1 MYLKLHFL
9 KKIFLIY
16 IKKLKNF
23 IYATLIKIFNKIQ
36 LSKEKKFFSIQPN
49 KYCNKVKKNLELF
62 ILNKFFMTDIISK
75 QKLDILLAKEENV
88 INWNEVLEKSKKTF
102 GSDIYESWIK
112 NINLKKEFNHY
123 VILSVPTR
131 FVRDWIVSRYADKI
145 LDVIKIYKK
154 SIQRLEFLI
163 EETQEKS
170 DQFILS
176 KKNKITSIENSL
188 LNYNRF
194 SLNNRFD
201 NFVVGESNELA
212 YTAARKICVESAH
225 YNPLFIYSSVGM
237 GKTHLLNAIGLEV
250 RNSKKVMFISAERF
264 MYHFIRSLKNKEMVK
279 FKDLFRGANIFII
292 DDIQFVNGKEAMQEE
307 FFHTFNALI
316 ERGSQIV
323 ISSDRPPF
331 SLDRIQERIKSRMSG
346 GLVIDIQ
353 PPDLDLRIKILK
365 SKFEE
370 IKKNFNENYDLSEE
384 LFKFLATEVTSSV
397 REMVGALNRV
407 LAFSKMNTK
416 SPNIYE
422 CKRIL
427 KDFINSNNKS
437 INVEFIQ
444 NLVASHFNLNIKELL
459 SARRSRSLARP
470 RQIAMYLA
478 KQHTTNSLPDI
489 GRKFSNRDHTTVI
502 HAVKKIDE
510 LIKKDN
516 DIRQSVIELKKKL
529 L

>member
-1 MYLKLHFL
+1 MFNTTKKKFFL
-9 KKIFLIY
+9 YNL
-16 IKKLKNF
+16 
-23 IYATLIKIFNKIQ
+23 NKF
-36 LSKEKKFFSIQPN
+36 FFSIQPN
-49 KYCNKVKKNLELF
+49 KHCKRVKKKIKLLA
-62 ILNKFFMTDIISK
+62 LVKFFMK
-75 QKLDILLAKEENV
+75 DILSKNDMSVLQAKEENN
-88 INWNEVLEKSKKTF
+88 INWNEILDKLKKTF

-145 LDVIKIYKK
+145 LDVIKITKK
-154 SIQRLEFLI
+154 SIQRIEFSV
-163 EETQEKS
+163 EETQDKS
-170 DQFILS
+170 DQLLFAKKS
-176 KKNKITSIENSL
+176 KVTSIENSL

-194 SLNNRFD
+194 NPNNRFD
-201 NFVVGESNELA
+201 NFIVGESNELA
-212 YTAARKICVESAH
+212 YTAARKICVQTAH

-237 GKTHLLNAIGLEV
+237 GKTHLLNSIGLEV
-250 RNSKKVMFISAERF
+250 ENSKKVMFISAERF
-264 MYHFIRSLKNKEMVK
+264 MYHFVRSIKNNEMVK

-316 ERGSQIV
+316 ERGSQVV
-323 ISSDRPPF
+323 ISSDRPP
-331 SLDRIQERIKSRMSG
+331 SNLDRIQERIRSRMAG

-353 PPDLDLRIKILK
+353 PPDLDLRVKILK

-370 IKKNFNENYDLSEE
+370 IKVNFKENYDLSEE
-384 LFKFLATEVTSSV
+384 VFKFLASEVTSNI
-397 REMVGALNRV
+397 REMVGALNRI
-407 LAFSKMNTK
+407 LAFSKINTK

-444 NLVASHFNLNIKELL
+444 NLVASHFNLNIQELL
-459 SARRSRSLARP
+459 SPRRSRSLARP

-516 DIRQSVIELKKKL
+516 DIRQSVTELKKKL
-529 L
+529 P

>member
-1 MYLKLHFL
+1 MSDIQS
-9 KKIFLIY
+9 KKISSPPSV
-16 IKKLKNF
+16 
-23 IYATLIKIFNKIQ
+23 Q
-36 LSKEKKFFSIQPN
+36 
-49 KYCNKVKKNLELF
+49 
-62 ILNKFFMTDIISK
+62 
-75 QKLDILLAKEENV
+75 EENFL
-88 INWNEVLEKSKKTF
+88 NWNEILEKLKKTF

-112 NINLKKEFNHY
+112 NLNIKKEFNHY

-145 LDVIKIYKK
+145 LDEIKTFKK
-154 SIQRLEFLI
+154 SIQRIEFLI
-163 EETQEKS
+163 EESQEKNS
-170 DQFILS
+170 QNNFL

-194 SLNNRFD
+194 NQNSRFD

-212 YTAARKICVESAH
+212 YTAARKICVQSAH
-225 YNPLFIYSSVGM
+225 YNPLFIYSAVGM

-250 RNSKKVMFISAERF
+250 ENTKKVMFVSAERF
-264 MYHFIRSLKNKEMVK
+264 MYHFVRSIKSNEMVK
-279 FKDLFRGANIFII
+279 FKDFFRGANIFII
-292 DDIQFVNGKEAMQEE
+292 DDIQFANGKEAMQEE
-307 FFHTFNALI
+307 FFHTFNSLI
-316 ERGSQIV
+316 EKGSQVV
-323 ISSDRPPF
+323 ISADRPPS

-353 PPDLDLRIKILK
+353 PPDLDLRVRILK

-370 IKKNFNENYDLSEE
+370 IKLNFKENYTLSDEI
-384 LFKFLATEVTSSV
+384 FNFLATEITSSV

-407 LAFSKMNTK
+407 LAFSKINTK
-416 SPNIYE
+416 SPSIYE
-422 CKRIL
+422 CKKIL
-427 KDFINSNNKS
+427 KDFINFNTKS
-437 INVEFIQ
+437 INVESIQ
-444 NLVASHFNLNIKELL
+444 NLVASHFNLSIQELL
-459 SARRSRSLARP
+459 SQRRSRSLARP

-516 DIRQSVIELKKKL
+516 DIKQSVFELKKKL

>member
-1 MYLKLHFL
+1 
-9 KKIFLIY
+9 
-16 IKKLKNF
+16 
-23 IYATLIKIFNKIQ
+23 
-36 LSKEKKFFSIQPN
+36 
-49 KYCNKVKKNLELF
+49 
-62 ILNKFFMTDIISK
+62 MTDILSK
-75 QKLDILLAKEENV
+75 QTSNILVAKEENLL
-88 INWNEVLEKSKKTF
+88 NWNETLEKLKKTF

-145 LDVIKIYKK
+145 LDVIKTFKR
-154 SIQRLEFLI
+154 SIQRLEFSV
-163 EETQEKS
+163 EESQEKTVQS
-170 DQFILS
+170 VFS
-176 KKNKITSIENSL
+176 KKNKITPIENSL

-194 SLNNRFD
+194 SQNYRFD
-201 NFVVGESNELA
+201 NFIVGESNELA
-212 YTAARKICVESAH
+212 YTAARKICVQSAH

-250 RNSKKVMFISAERF
+250 TNSKKVIFISAERF
-264 MYHFIRSLKNKEMVK
+264 MYHFIRSIKSNEMVK

-323 ISSDRPPF
+323 ISSDRPP
-331 SLDRIQERIKSRMSG
+331 SDLDRIQERIRSRMSG

-353 PPDLDLRIKILK
+353 QPDLDLRIKILK
-365 SKFEE
+365 KKFEE
-370 IKKNFNENYDLSEE
+370 IKMNFKENYDLSDEV
-384 LFKFLATEVTSSV
+384 LKFLASEVTSSI
-397 REMVGALNRV
+397 REVVGALNRV
-407 LAFSKMNTK
+407 LAFSKINTK

-437 INVEFIQ
+437 VNVEFIQ
-444 NLVASHFNLNIKELL
+444 NLVASHFNLNIQELL
-459 SARRSRSLARP
+459 SPRRSRSLARP

-502 HAVKKIDE
+502 HAVKKIEE
-510 LIKKDN
+510 LIK
-516 DIRQSVIELKKKL
+516 R
-529 L
+529 

>member
-1 MYLKLHFL
+1 MTDL
-9 KKIFLIY
+9 
-16 IKKLKNF
+16 
-23 IYATLIKIFNKIQ
+23 
-36 LSKEKKFFSIQPN
+36 LSKA
-49 KYCNKVKKNLELF
+49 
-62 ILNKFFMTDIISK
+62 K
-75 QKLDILLAKEENV
+75 QGNVLVAKEECV
-88 INWNEVLEKSKKTF
+88 LNWTEILSKLKITF
-102 GSDIYESWIK
+102 GNDVYESWIK
-112 NINLKKEFNHY
+112 NINLNKEFNHY

-145 LDVIKIYKK
+145 LDEIKIFKK

-163 EETQEKS
+163 EEVRETSNQPT
-170 DQFILS
+170 FL
-176 KKNKITSIENSL
+176 KKNKITPIENSL

-194 SLNNRFD
+194 NSNNRFD

-212 YTAARKICVESAH
+212 YTAAKKICIESSH
-225 YNPLFIYSSVGM
+225 YNPLFIYSAVGM
-237 GKTHLLNAIGLEV
+237 GKTHLLNSIGLEV
-250 RNSKKVMFISAERF
+250 GQKKKVMFISAERF
-264 MYHFIRSLKNKEMVK
+264 MYHFIRSIKNNEMVK
-279 FKDLFRGANIFII
+279 FKDFFRGANIFII

-316 ERGSQIV
+316 EKGSQVV
-323 ISSDRPPF
+323 ISADRPPS
-331 SLDRIQERIKSRMSG
+331 SLDKIQERIRSRMSG

-353 PPDLDLRIKILK
+353 PPDLDLRIRILK

-370 IKKNFNENYDLSEE
+370 IKINFRENYDLSEE
-384 LFKFLATEVTSSV
+384 VFKFLASEVTSSI
-397 REMVGALNRV
+397 REMVGALNRI
-407 LAFSKMNTK
+407 LAFSKINTK
-416 SPNIYE
+416 SPTIYE

-444 NLVASHFNLNIKELL
+444 NLVAAHFNLNIQELL
-459 SARRSRSLARP
+459 SPRRSRSLARP

-510 LIKKDN
+510 LLKKDN
-516 DIRQSVIELKKKL
+516 DIRESVATLRKKIL
-529 L
+529 

>member
-1 MYLKLHFL
+1 
-9 KKIFLIY
+9 
-16 IKKLKNF
+16 
-23 IYATLIKIFNKIQ
+23 
-36 LSKEKKFFSIQPN
+36 
-49 KYCNKVKKNLELF
+49 
-62 ILNKFFMTDIISK
+62 MTDILSK
-75 QKLDILLAKEENV
+75 KSSDNLLAKEEN
-88 INWNEVLEKSKKTF
+88 ILNWNEILEKFKKTF
-102 GSDIYESWIK
+102 GNDVYESWIK
-112 NINLKKEFNHY
+112 NVDLKKEFNHY

-131 FVRDWIVSRYADKI
+131 FVRDWIVSRYADKM
-145 LDVIKIYKK
+145 LDVIKTFKR

-163 EETQEKS
+163 EESREKS
-170 DQFILS
+170 DQVSFS
-176 KKNKITSIENSL
+176 KKSKITSIENSL

-194 SLNNRFD
+194 SPNNRFD
-201 NFVVGESNELA
+201 NFIVGESNELA
-212 YTAARKICVESAH
+212 YTAARKICIQSAH

-250 RNSKKVMFISAERF
+250 GSLKKVMFISAERF
-264 MYHFIRSLKNKEMVK
+264 MYHFIRSIKNNEMVK
-279 FKDLFRGANIFII
+279 FKDFFRAANIFII

-316 ERGSQIV
+316 EKGSQIV
-323 ISSDRPPF
+323 ISSDRPPAN
-331 SLDRIQERIKSRMSG
+331 LERIQERIKSRMSG

-353 PPDLDLRIKILK
+353 PPDLNLRVKILK
-365 SKFEE
+365 SKFKE
-370 IKKNFNENYDLSEE
+370 IKANFKENYDLDDEV
-384 LFKFLATEVTSSV
+384 FNFLASEVTSSI

-407 LAFSKMNTK
+407 LAFSKINTK

-437 INVEFIQ
+437 VNVELIQ
-444 NLVASHFNLNIKELL
+444 NLVASHFNLNIQELL
-459 SARRSRSLARP
+459 SPRRSRSLARP

-516 DIRQSVIELKKKL
+516 EIRHNVTELKKKL

>member
-1 MYLKLHFL
+1 MTE
-9 KKIFLIY
+9 I
-16 IKKLKNF
+16 
-23 IYATLIKIFNKIQ
+23 
-36 LSKEKKFFSIQPN
+36 LSNQPLSEHL
-49 KYCNKVKKNLELF
+49 V
-62 ILNKFFMTDIISK
+62 
-75 QKLDILLAKEENV
+75 KEENQLD
-88 INWNEVLEKSKKTF
+88 WNEVLKKFKKTF
-102 GSDIYESWIK
+102 GNDIFESWIK

-123 VILSVPTR
+123 VILSTPTR

-145 LDVIKIYKK
+145 LDIIKTFKK
-154 SIQRLEFLI
+154 SIQRIEFLI
-163 EETQEKS
+163 DETQEKS
-170 DQFILS
+170 DKSAFP
-176 KKNKITSIENSL
+176 KKNQVTSMENSF

-194 SLNNRFD
+194 SSNNRFD
-201 NFVVGESNELA
+201 NFMVGESNELA
-212 YTAARKICVESAH
+212 FTATRKICVQSAH

-250 RNSKKVMFISAERF
+250 GNSKKLMFISAERF
-264 MYHFIRSLKNKEMVK
+264 MYHFVKSIKSNEMVK
-279 FKDLFRGANIFII
+279 FKDFFRKANIFII

-316 ERGSQIV
+316 EKGSQIV
-323 ISSDRPPF
+323 ISSDRPP
-331 SLDRIQERIKSRMSG
+331 SDLDRIQERIRSRMSG

-353 PPDLDLRIKILK
+353 PPDLNLRIKILK

-370 IKKNFNENYDLSEE
+370 IKTNFKENYNLNDEI
-384 LFKFLATEVTSSV
+384 FKFLATEVTSNV

-407 LAFSKMNTK
+407 LAFSKINTK

-427 KDFINSNNKS
+427 KDFINSNVKS
-437 INVEFIQ
+437 VNVEFIQ
-444 NLVASHFNLNIKELL
+444 NLVASHFNLNIHELL
-459 SARRSRSLARP
+459 SPRRSRSLARP

-478 KQHTTNSLPDI
+478 KQYTTNSLPDI

-516 DIRQSVIELKKKL
+516 EIRQNVIELKKKL

>member
-1 MYLKLHFL
+1 MTD
-9 KKIFLIY
+9 I
-16 IKKLKNF
+16 
-23 IYATLIKIFNKIQ
+23 
-36 LSKEKKFFSIQPN
+36 LSKETSNVF
-49 KYCNKVKKNLELF
+49 
-62 ILNKFFMTDIISK
+62 
-75 QKLDILLAKEENV
+75 LAKEENLLV
-88 INWNEVLEKSKKTF
+88 WNEILEKFKKTF
-102 GSDIYESWIK
+102 GNDIYESWIK
-112 NINLKKEFNHY
+112 NVNLKKEFNHY
-123 VILSVPTR
+123 VILIVPTR
-131 FVRDWIVSRYADKI
+131 FVRDWIVSRYADKM
-145 LDVIKIYKK
+145 LDVIKTFKK

-163 EETQEKS
+163 DETNEKPG
-170 DQFILS
+170 QFTFS
-176 KKNKITSIENSL
+176 KKNKITSIENSP

-194 SLNNRFD
+194 RPNNKFD
-201 NFVVGESNELA
+201 NFIVGESNELA
-212 YTAARKICVESAH
+212 YTAAKKICAQSAH

-250 RNSKKVMFISAERF
+250 ENSKKVMFISAERF
-264 MYHFIRSLKNKEMVK
+264 MYHFVKSLKNNEMVK
-279 FKDLFRGANIFII
+279 FKDFFREANIFII

-316 ERGSQIV
+316 ERGSQII
-323 ISSDRPPF
+323 ISSDRPP
-331 SLDRIQERIKSRMSG
+331 SDLDRIQERIRSRMSG

-353 PPDLDLRIKILK
+353 PPDLDLRIRILK

-370 IKKNFNENYDLSEE
+370 IKINFKENYDLSDEVI
-384 LFKFLATEVTSSV
+384 KFLASEVKSNI

-407 LAFSKMNTK
+407 LAFTKINTK

-422 CKRIL
+422 CKKIL
-427 KDFINSNNKS
+427 KNFINSNTKS
-437 INVEFIQ
+437 INVEHIQ
-444 NLVASHFNLNIKELL
+444 NLVASYFNLNIQELL
-459 SARRSRSLARP
+459 SPRRSRSLARP

-516 DIRQSVIELKKKL
+516 DIRQNVIELKKKL